1 MSDAIVPLDH
11 QLLTADEVAEL
22 LRLPVSTIYDL
33 ARTGRL
39 PHLKIGRA
47 LRFSRSDLEVAPGR
61 ALPRSHRGSGLRRW
75 GSLRGPA
82 VKGAASRLASLG
94 PVGPPWTADP
104 LRLFGNDRSAGA
116 DHRILCVRITS
127 PDHASDGLMQGR
139 STSCTCVLS
148 RTSTARCARAATGSL
163 RHRR

>member
-1 MSDAIVPLDH
+1 MSDAIVRLDH

-39 PHLKIGRA
+39 PI
-47 LRFSRSDLEVAPGR
+47 SRSGEPCDSAGAISKRTWPSAAALTSRPGPE
-61 ALPRSHRGSGLRRW
+61 AA

-82 VKGAASRLASLG
+82 VKGAALRLASLG
-94 PVGPPWTADP
+94 PVGLPWTADP

-116 DHRILCVRITS
+116 DHRILGVRITS
-127 PDHASDGLMQGR
+127 PDHASDGPMQGR
-139 STSCTCVLS
+139 STSCTCALI
-148 RTSTARCARAATGSL
+148 RTSTTRCARAATGSL
-163 RHRR
+163 RRRW